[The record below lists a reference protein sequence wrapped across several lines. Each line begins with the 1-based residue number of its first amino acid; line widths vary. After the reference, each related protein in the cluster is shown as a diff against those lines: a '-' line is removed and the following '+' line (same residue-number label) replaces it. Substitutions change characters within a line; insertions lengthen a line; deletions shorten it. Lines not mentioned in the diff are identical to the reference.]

1 MDPIT
6 IIVTALV
13 VGAAAGLKPTA
24 EQAVKDA
31 YAGLKAL
38 ITRKYAQ
45 ATGSIGQLEAAPDS
59 KPRQSVVK
67 EDLGKTSA
75 AQDPELLQQ
84 AKAVLDTVQA
94 HDPAAVATVGVTIEH
109 VKGASLRL
117 AEIIASGPGPVTG
130 VSVKDA
136 EFTGDIEIKGVRA
149 ESGTPPKA

>member
-1 MDPIT
+1 MDPLT

-38 ITRKYAQ
+38 ILRKYAQ
-45 ATGSIGQLEAAPDS
+45 ATGSIGQLEVTPASQA
-59 KPRQSVVK
+59 RQAVVK
-67 EDLGKTSA
+67 EDLEKTSA
-75 AQDPELLQQ
+75 AQDPELLQG

-94 HDPAAVATVGVTIEH
+94 HDPAAAATVGVTIEH

-130 VSVKDA
+130 VSVKEA
-136 EFTGDIEIKGVRA
+136 EFTGDIEIKDVRV
-149 ESGTPPKA
+149 ESGKSPKA